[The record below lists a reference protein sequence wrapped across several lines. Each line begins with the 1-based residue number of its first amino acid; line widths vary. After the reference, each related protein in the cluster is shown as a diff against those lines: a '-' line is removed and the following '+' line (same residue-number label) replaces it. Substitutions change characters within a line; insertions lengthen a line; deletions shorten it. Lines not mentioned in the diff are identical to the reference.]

1 MNNFHKLLFVL
12 GMIWLPS
19 ALSLPQPFSSVMTGA
34 WHRYL
39 GFPLRREDLGFPL
52 RREEEVKKK
61 QRSLILSHLHRS
73 EFPMKQFEFGQRS
86 RNRLWHNF
94 STLGGRH
101 P

>member
-12 GMIWLPS
+12 ALIWLPP

-34 WHRYL
+34 WHSY
-39 GFPLRREDLGFPL
+39 LGFPL